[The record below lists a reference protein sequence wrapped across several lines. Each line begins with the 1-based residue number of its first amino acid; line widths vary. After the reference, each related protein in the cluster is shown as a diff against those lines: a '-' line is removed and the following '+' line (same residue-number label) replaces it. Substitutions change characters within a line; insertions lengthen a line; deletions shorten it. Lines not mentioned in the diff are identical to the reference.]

1 MILSDRVLRP
11 KIISEA
17 TAKEWWTDDRWD
29 MIGEHILIYPAY
41 PKERL
46 GVIGYE
52 IGVGEQYTSLRD
64 PYNVHSLAD
73 GESLEVGPGET
84 VLILTEEFIGLPKS
98 VVGLIVPRA
107 RRIFEGGLINATRL
121 DPTWYGKLIIG
132 FTNLAKYPIALRRGE
147 PFCVCIFF
155 ETQEVVKTL
164 KEERTEHLGRERLEV
179 DFPHLR
185 YHPLRSPDTVSAG
198 DLQQVVEQHGA
209 PFDIVIGGF
218 HQMKAELLAQ
228 VERDIAPNIVRQAV
242 SEAKTSAF
250 GWLIGLLA
258 VLIAAFIGLLAKL
271 ANIF

>member
-1 MILSDRVLRP
+1 MVLSDRIFKPR
-11 KIISEA
+11 IISEA
-17 TAKEWWTDDRWD
+17 TAKEWWADDRWD
-29 MIGEHILIYPAY
+29 VIGDQILIYPAF
-41 PKERL
+41 PKQRL

-64 PYNVHSLAD
+64 PYNVHSLAK
-73 GESLEVGPGET
+73 GESVDVGPGET

-132 FTNLAKYPIALRRGE
+132 FTNLAKHPVALRRSE

-155 ETQEVVKTL
+155 ETAEVEKTL

-185 YHPLRSPDTVSAG
+185 YHPPRSPETVSAQ
-198 DLQQVVEQHGA
+198 DLQRVVEQYGT
-209 PFDIVIGGF
+209 PFDIVIGDF
-218 HQMKAELLAQ
+218 HQMKAKLLAQ
-228 VERDIAPNIVRQAV
+228 VERDIAPNVVRQAV

-250 GWLIGLLA
+250 GWLLVLLGA
-258 VLIAAFIGLLAKL
+258 LIVAFIGLLAKL
-271 ANIF
+271 ANLF